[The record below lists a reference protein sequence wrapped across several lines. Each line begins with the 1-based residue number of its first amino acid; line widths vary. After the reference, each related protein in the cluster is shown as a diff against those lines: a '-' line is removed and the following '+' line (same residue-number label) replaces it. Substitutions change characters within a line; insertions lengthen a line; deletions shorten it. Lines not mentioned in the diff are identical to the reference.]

1 MGKHGLN
8 TSVMLDFND
17 ILIKPK
23 VMTDIISR
31 SEINPYQ
38 DNYKLPLFTA
48 PMDTVVN
55 DENARLFSAVG
66 LNVCLP
72 RGEESKDKAFFKSYS
87 LNEFKLHFLDNQ
99 AMVNEIMQSLG
110 RKVLIDTANGHIQE
124 MLDAVKKAKD
134 LYGDKLTLMVGNIA
148 NPKTYVQLS
157 EAGADYIRVGI
168 GNGGGCLTTQQT
180 GVGFPMASLINL
192 CYFESLELD
201 KPAKIVADG
210 GMQTYSDI
218 IKALALGADYVMV
231 GSLLNKCLESAGQDY
246 IFRYVPVSD
255 EFAKRAY
262 TFGFKIHKK
271 FRGMST
277 KEVQK
282 EWGNTELKTS
292 EGVVRYREVE
302 YTLNGWVD
310 NFKSYLRSAMSYSGA
325 RTLNG
330 FIGEAEIVKISDN
343 AYKRFNK

>member
-1 MGKHGLN
+1 M
-8 TSVMLDFND
+8 MLDFND

-23 VMTDIISR
+23 VITNIISR
-31 SEINPYQ
+31 SDINPY
-38 DNYKLPLFTA
+38 DNNFKLPLFTA

-55 DENARLFSAVG
+55 DDNAHLFSTIG
-66 LNVCLP
+66 INVCLP
-72 RGEESKDKAFFKSYS
+72 RGEKSSDLSFFLSYS
-87 LNEFKLHFLDNQ
+87 LNEFKAKYIADKKIINMTH
-99 AMVNEIMQSLG
+99 
-110 RKVLIDTANGHIQE
+110 KVLIDTANGHIEE
-124 MLDAVKKAKD
+124 MLDAVKQSKEI
-134 LYGDKLTLMVGNIA
+134 YGDNLTLMVGNIA
-148 NPKTYVQLS
+148 NPETYVQLS

-180 GVGFPMASLINL
+180 GVGFPMASLINQ
-192 CYFESLELD
+192 CYNLSLGIST
-201 KPAKIVADG
+201 PAKIVADG
-210 GMQTYSDI
+210 GMQSYSDI

-231 GSLLNKCLESAGQDY
+231 GSLLNKCLESSGANYLFKY
-246 IFRYVPVSD
+246 IPISA
-255 EFAKRAY
+255 EFAERAY
-262 TFGFKIHKK
+262 KFGFKINKK

-302 YTLNGWVD
+302 YTLKGWVD

-325 RTLNG
+325 INLDN
-330 FIGEAEIVKISDN
+330 FIGEAEIIKISNN

>member
-8 TSVMLDFND
+8 SNVMLDFND

-23 VMTDIISR
+23 VITNIISR
-31 SEINPYQ
+31 SDINPFY
-38 DNYKLPLFTA
+38 DDYKLPLITA

-55 DENARLFSAVG
+55 GDNAHLFNSSG
-66 LNVCLP
+66 LNICLP
-72 RGEESKDKAFFKSYS
+72 RGEENDDRTFFKSYS
-87 LNEFKLHFLDNQ
+87 LNQFKLHFLDNPS
-99 AMVNEIMQSLG
+99 VVIEILAFS

-124 MLDAVKKAKD
+124 MLDAIKKAKD
-134 LYGDKLTLMVGNIA
+134 LYGDKLTIMVGNIA

-192 CYFESLELD
+192 CYIESLELD

-231 GSLLNKCLESAGQDY
+231 GSLLNKCLESSGTNYLFKY
-246 IFRYVPVSD
+246 IPISS
-255 EFAKRAY
+255 EFAEKAY
-262 TFGFKIHKK
+262 KFGFKINKK

-282 EWGNTELKTS
+282 QWGNTELKTS
-292 EGVVRYREVE
+292 EGVVRFREVE

-325 RTLNG
+325 RTLNE
-330 FIGEAEIVKISDN
+330 FIGEAEIVKISEN